1 MCSCEILKSSFA
13 CLRMSKRSSDGDVLV
28 ALPRPVASTEDND
41 SKERSARR
49 KIGQVGNHVANII
62 RIGWEKNLLPKCPLA
77 TDKIALLFFS
87 QALLTQGWTLPALSV
102 CFILC
107 HSLRSSKVLAWIV
120 NHAPTCT
127 HMSEVT
133 VWMRKQ
139 ADNKNLV
146 PPFGYWLGNAS
157 FHHGKKRC
165 KNGCRLNMKVPCSL
179 LQMLLCR

>member
-107 HSLRSSKVLAWIV
+107 HSLRSSKV
-120 NHAPTCT
+120 NHAPTCGN
-127 HMSEVT
+127 
-133 VWMRKQ
+133 KQ
-139 ADNKNLV
+139 IIKTWCRLSDTGLATQAFTTEKT
-146 PPFGYWLGNAS
+146 
-157 FHHGKKRC
+157 RC